1 MIQSRQASSGHQR
14 NRRRG
19 DQLVKFSQLMCG
31 AAVVAMGMAFAT
43 AIPAYAGPEQQC
55 VRPDGTPCPP
65 MPPGCVQENGL
76 PCSGALPDINAA
88 CMQNP
93 VVCRWLIG

>member
-1 MIQSRQASSGHQR
+1 
-14 NRRRG
+14 
-19 DQLVKFSQLMCG
+19 
-31 AAVVAMGMAFAT
+31 MA
-43 AIPAYAGPEQQC
+43 
-55 VRPDGTPCPP
+55 
-65 MPPGCVQENGL
+65 PGCVHENGM

>member
-1 MIQSRQASSGHQR
+1 M
-14 NRRRG
+14 
-19 DQLVKFSQLMCG
+19 KFSQLFGG
-31 AAVVAMGMAFAT
+31 AAVVAIAMAFTVA
-43 AIPAYAGPEQQC
+43 APASAGPEQQC
-55 VRPDGTPCPP
+55 VRPDGSPCPP
-65 MPPGCVQENGL
+65 MAPGCVQENGL

>member
-1 MIQSRQASSGHQR
+1 MT
-14 NRRRG
+14 
-19 DQLVKFSQLMCG
+19 FSQLLSG
-31 AAVVAMGMAFAT
+31 AAVVAMTMAFT
-43 AIPAYAGPEQQC
+43 AAAPASAGPEQQC

-65 MPPGCVQENGL
+65 MAPGCVQENGL
-76 PCSGALPDINAA
+76 PCSGSLPDINAA

>member
-1 MIQSRQASSGHQR
+1 M
-14 NRRRG
+14 
-19 DQLVKFSQLMCG
+19 
-31 AAVVAMGMAFAT
+31 
-43 AIPAYAGPEQQC
+43 PA
-55 VRPDGTPCPP
+55 
-65 MPPGCVQENGL
+65 GCVQENGL

>member
-1 MIQSRQASSGHQR
+1 MRLSR
-14 NRRRG
+14 
-19 DQLVKFSQLMCG
+19 LLYG
-31 AAVVAMGMAFAT
+31 AATVALAMSFTTVA
-43 AIPAYAGPEQQC
+43 PAYAEPVQAC

-65 MPPGCVQENGL
+65 MAPGCVHDNGM

-88 CMQNP
+88 CNQNP

>member
-1 MIQSRQASSGHQR
+1 M
-14 NRRRG
+14 
-19 DQLVKFSQLMCG
+19 KFSQLLC
-31 AAVVAMGMAFAT
+31 AAAAIALSMAFT
-43 AIPAYAGPEQQC
+43 SAIPAYAGPLDQAC

-65 MPPGCVQENGL
+65 MPAGCVQENGM

>member
-1 MIQSRQASSGHQR
+1 MKS
-14 NRRRG
+14 
-19 DQLVKFSQLMCG
+19 SQLMCSTAIVALG
-31 AAVVAMGMAFAT
+31 AAFACVA
-43 AIPAYAGPEQQC
+43 PAYAGPEQAC
-55 VRPDGTPCPP
+55 VRPDGSPCPP
-65 MPPGCVQENGL
+65 MAPGCVQENGL

>member
-1 MIQSRQASSGHQR
+1 MRYSRLICS
-14 NRRRG
+14 
-19 DQLVKFSQLMCG
+19 
-31 AAVVAMGMAFAT
+31 AAVVALGMAFTCA
-43 AIPAYAGPEQQC
+43 PSAYAGPGDQAC
-55 VRPDGTPCPP
+55 VRPDGSPCPA

-88 CMQNP
+88 RNQNP

>member
-1 MIQSRQASSGHQR
+1 MRYARFLFVAWALALGVSFG
-14 NRRRG
+14 
-19 DQLVKFSQLMCG
+19 L
-31 AAVVAMGMAFAT
+31 AV
-43 AIPAYAGPEQQC
+43 PAYAIPDQAC
-55 VRPDGTPCPP
+55 VRPDGSPCPQ

-88 CMQNP
+88 CNQNP

>member
-1 MIQSRQASSGHQR
+1 MRISR
-14 NRRRG
+14 
-19 DQLVKFSQLMCG
+19 LLCG
-31 AAVVAMGMAFAT
+31 AAVVALGAAFGSA
-43 AIPAYAGPEQQC
+43 APIAVAEPQQAC

-65 MPPGCVQENGL
+65 MPAGCVQENGL

-88 CMQNP
+88 CNQNP

>member
-1 MIQSRQASSGHQR
+1 MRYSRLLCS
-14 NRRRG
+14 
-19 DQLVKFSQLMCG
+19 
-31 AAVVAMGMAFAT
+31 AAVVALGMAFSCA
-43 AIPAYAGPEQQC
+43 PSAYAGPLDQAC
-55 VRPDGTPCPP
+55 VRPDGTPCPA

-88 CMQNP
+88 CNQNP